1 MMRIPCS
8 TAILRA
14 FARAR
19 NKGRHQ
25 RRTNLNRTCQ
35 HNRKRR
41 AKSVGPHYGERSDV
55 AAGADIG
62 INEADFDRAE
72 STSAVATFRLCGEGW
87 FRKISMQT
95 EFTRELIEQAFDE
108 MGTLAAARGITI
120 EIAVYGGSCL
130 ILASDIRNAS
140 GDVDAVFLAGGAAVR
155 EIADA
160 VAARLN
166 LTTDW
171 INESVKRMA
180 PPPGDPQPNLMLSG
194 EYPRVPNSMVGLR
207 VHLPSPAY
215 ILAMKI
221 LANRGPEDTE
231 KTEVDLND
239 AVALMKVTKITTEQL
254 LVDLL
259 KECYP
264 NLPGIVFPTVHPR
277 IKTKIEIL
285 LDAYRKAESEPDPTW
300 HAGTGPATRP

>member
-1 MMRIPCS
+1 
-8 TAILRA
+8 
-14 FARAR
+14 
-19 NKGRHQ
+19 
-25 RRTNLNRTCQ
+25 
-35 HNRKRR
+35 
-41 AKSVGPHYGERSDV
+41 
-55 AAGADIG
+55 
-62 INEADFDRAE
+62 
-72 STSAVATFRLCGEGW
+72 
-87 FRKISMQT
+87 MQT

-108 MGTLAAARGITI
+108 MGALAAARGITI

-166 LTTDW
+166 LPTDW
-171 INESVKRMA
+171 INEGVKRMA

-194 EYPRVPNSMVGLR
+194 EYPRVPNSIVGLR
-207 VHLPSPAY
+207 VHLPPPAY
-215 ILAMKI
+215 VLAMKI

-231 KTEVDLND
+231 KIEIDLND
-239 AVALMKVTKITTEQL
+239 AVALMKVTKLTTEQH

-264 NLPGIVFPTVHPR
+264 NLPGIVLPVNPR
-277 IKTKIEIL
+277 IRTKFEIL

>member
-1 MMRIPCS
+1 
-8 TAILRA
+8 
-14 FARAR
+14 
-19 NKGRHQ
+19 
-25 RRTNLNRTCQ
+25 
-35 HNRKRR
+35 
-41 AKSVGPHYGERSDV
+41 
-55 AAGADIG
+55 
-62 INEADFDRAE
+62 
-72 STSAVATFRLCGEGW
+72 
-87 FRKISMQT
+87 MQT

-108 MGTLAAARGITI
+108 MGALAAARGITI

-166 LTTDW
+166 LPTDW
-171 INESVKRMA
+171 INEGVKRMA

-194 EYPRVPNSMVGLR
+194 EYPRVPNSIVGLR
-207 VHLPSPAY
+207 VHLPPPAY
-215 ILAMKI
+215 VLAMKI

-231 KTEVDLND
+231 KIEIDLND
-239 AVALMKVTKITTEQL
+239 AVALMKVTKLTTEQH

-264 NLPGIVFPTVHPR
+264 NLPGIVLPTVNPR
-277 IKTKIEIL
+277 IRTKFEIL

>member
-1 MMRIPCS
+1 
-8 TAILRA
+8 
-14 FARAR
+14 
-19 NKGRHQ
+19 
-25 RRTNLNRTCQ
+25 
-35 HNRKRR
+35 
-41 AKSVGPHYGERSDV
+41 
-55 AAGADIG
+55 
-62 INEADFDRAE
+62 
-72 STSAVATFRLCGEGW
+72 
-87 FRKISMQT
+87 MQT
-95 EFTRELIEQAFDE
+95 EFTRDLIEQAFDE
-108 MGTLAAARGITI
+108 MGRLAAARGITI

-160 VAARLN
+160 VAVRLN

-221 LANRGPEDTE
+221 LANRGPEDME
-231 KTEVDLND
+231 RIEVDLND
-239 AVALMKVTKITTEQL
+239 AVALMKVTKIATEQH

-259 KECYP
+259 RECYP
-264 NLPGIVFPTVHPR
+264 NLPGIVVPAVSPR